1 MIVAIFGRLAAAIE
15 LTAWRFHVAR
25 MRSRYDVDPSFT
37 FHLGSRVHGTGRI
50 VLGPHSYLNNHAN
63 LRATAPHAI
72 TVGRGCRIGPFVR
85 VYTQTVDPD
94 ADLSQDDLP
103 RKVGDVTIE
112 DWAWIGSSVY
122 IGPGVT
128 IGENSVV
135 GANSVV
141 TRDVEPFEIVA
152 GAPLRHQRYK
162 PSRPPTE

>member
-1 MIVAIFGRLAAAIE
+1 MGAILGRAAAAIE
-15 LTAWRFHVAR
+15 LTAWRFHVAQ
-25 MRSRYDVDPSFT
+25 MRRRYEVDPTFK
-37 FHLGSRVHGTGRI
+37 FHLGSRILGDGRI
-50 VLGPHSYLNNHAN
+50 VLGPRSYVNNYTY
-63 LRATAPHAI
+63 LRASAGQVI
-72 TVGRGCRIGPFVR
+72 TVGQGCRIGPNVR

-94 ADLSQDDLP
+94 ADLSGTDLP
-103 RKVGDVTIE
+103 RKTGDVTIE
-112 DWAWIGSSVY
+112 DWAWIGSGVY

-162 PSRPPTE
+162 ASRPTT